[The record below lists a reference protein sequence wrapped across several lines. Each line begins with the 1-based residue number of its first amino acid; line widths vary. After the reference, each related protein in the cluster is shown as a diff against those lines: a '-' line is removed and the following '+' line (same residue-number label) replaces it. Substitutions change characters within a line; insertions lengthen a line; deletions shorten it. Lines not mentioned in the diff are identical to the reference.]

1 MANWSF
7 EIGLLSIRAFEE
19 NSIRSFERVIFFKSL
34 NLMNNPKKHWLINIL
49 NFVQPKSMSAFEI
62 KIVEVLESVL
72 T

>member
-1 MANWSF
+1 
-7 EIGLLSIRAFEE
+7 
-19 NSIRSFERVIFFKSL
+19 
-34 NLMNNPKKHWLINIL
+34 MNNPKKHWLINIL